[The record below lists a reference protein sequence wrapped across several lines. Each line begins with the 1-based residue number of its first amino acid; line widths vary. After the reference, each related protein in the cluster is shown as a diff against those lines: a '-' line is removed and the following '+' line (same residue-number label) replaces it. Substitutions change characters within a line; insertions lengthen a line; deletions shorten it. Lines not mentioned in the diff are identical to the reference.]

1 MEPGCKI
8 FFVGCTLVWFD
19 MNQSL
24 LRAQIPDLSQSDRS
38 VYVEMR
44 KELKP
49 KAAGNNNGKHLH
61 L

>member
-1 MEPGCKI
+1 MEPECKI

-19 MNQSL
+19 
-24 LRAQIPDLSQSDRS
+24 RDFFRGKIPDLSQSDRS